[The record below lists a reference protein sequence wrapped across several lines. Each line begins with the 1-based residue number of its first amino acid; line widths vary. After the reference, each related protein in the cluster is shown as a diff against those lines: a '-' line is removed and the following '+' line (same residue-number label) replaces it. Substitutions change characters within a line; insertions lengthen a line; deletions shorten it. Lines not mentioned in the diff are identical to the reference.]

1 MSILGA
7 TLPAVFAIMLSSQTM
22 ATQRTPIAQKQ
33 PALEK
38 IRGEAGS
45 DKKLEENLRILR
57 IIIEERLNFFSL
69 QMLKLETLNRL
80 ILHSH
85 IPGGEFLQ
93 GELPMNLVKL
103 LCKQPRTEPI
113 KSGQDRRTVSEK
125 GEPRTHGRNPKA
137 HFVENQD
144 EEGQE
149 GQKRKRMEENQ
160 EEPMVPWRK
169 KMLRRMG

>member
-1 MSILGA
+1 MAILGA

-22 ATQRTPIAQKQ
+22 ATQITQDIQKQ

-38 IRGEAGS
+38 IRGEPGD
-45 DKKLEENLRILR
+45 DKNLEENLRILR

-69 QMLKLETLNRL
+69 QMLKLDTLNRL

-113 KSGQDRRTVSEK
+113 KSGQERRTVSEK

-144 EEGQE
+144 EEQE
-149 GQKRKRMEENQ
+149 GQKRKRMEETQ

>member
-1 MSILGA
+1 MAILGA

-22 ATQRTPIAQKQ
+22 ATQRTQDIQ
-33 PALEK
+33 K
-38 IRGEAGS
+38 IRGEAGG
-45 DKKLEENLRILR
+45 DKNLEENLRILR

-69 QMLKLETLNRL
+69 QMLKLDTLNRL

-103 LCKQPRTEPI
+103 ICKQPRTEPI
-113 KSGQDRRTVSEK
+113 KSGEERRTVSEK

-137 HFVENQD
+137 DFVENQD
-144 EEGQE
+144 EGEQE

>member
-22 ATQRTPIAQKQ
+22 ATQKQ

-38 IRGEAGS
+38 IRGEPGD
-45 DKKLEENLRILR
+45 DKNLEENLRILR

-69 QMLKLETLNRL
+69 QMLKLETLNKL

-113 KSGQDRRTVSEK
+113 KSGQDQRTSEK
-125 GEPRTHGRNPKA
+125 ES
-137 HFVENQD
+137 
-144 EEGQE
+144 
-149 GQKRKRMEENQ
+149 
-160 EEPMVPWRK
+160 PMVHHACLEKGGERPIWA
-169 KMLRRMG
+169 MTI